1 MSNKSVYFTEYK
13 ISTITC
19 NANIGENI
27 YIDLSLLYNYIT
39 PKIEDNNIIWIQNS
53 SDESKGINPKKI
65 RKSKKDKKK
74 KTRFDNQITILYQIN
89 KTYRP
94 NIKIFKNG
102 NIQLTGINRL
112 ESDVENISKHI
123 INEIKNAY
131 NINEKINLNSEKET
145 KEEFFNKLK
154 FDNFKIRMIN
164 TDFKTYT
171 NKELTDRFY
180 IRRKELHNTLINS
193 KYNNKSSFQPGI
205 YQGVKL
211 EYYYNRYNDNGICQ
225 CKVHNFNKKNNVSD
239 CKKVTIAIFESGSI
253 LITGGVNFDQVNKAY
268 NHITNIIRENV
279 DTIHKKKINLEN

>member
-131 NINEKINLNSEKET
+131 NINEKIN
-145 KEEFFNKLK
+145 
-154 FDNFKIRMIN
+154 
-164 TDFKTYT
+164 
-171 NKELTDRFY
+171 
-180 IRRKELHNTLINS
+180 
-193 KYNNKSSFQPGI
+193 
-205 YQGVKL
+205 
-211 EYYYNRYNDNGICQ
+211 
-225 CKVHNFNKKNNVSD
+225 
-239 CKKVTIAIFESGSI
+239 
-253 LITGGVNFDQVNKAY
+253 
-268 NHITNIIRENV
+268 
-279 DTIHKKKINLEN
+279 